1 MSLEVLEMPGA
12 THFKKLENM
21 MHSAPM
27 VKLTG
32 ARATISEGEA
42 VITLPVRQDFFHAAG
57 ALHGSL
63 YFLAL
68 DNAAFFAVNSLVEDV
83 FVLTASLT
91 TYMTRPV
98 TEGTLKAVGKVVS
111 RGRTQFIA
119 ESVLY
124 DAENQEVGRANGI
137 FVKSRIPLSEKIGY
151 R

>member
-1 MSLEVLEMPGA
+1 
-12 THFKKLENM
+12 M

-32 ARATISEGEA
+32 ARASISEGEA

-98 TEGTLKAVGKVVS
+98 TEGTVKAVGKVVS